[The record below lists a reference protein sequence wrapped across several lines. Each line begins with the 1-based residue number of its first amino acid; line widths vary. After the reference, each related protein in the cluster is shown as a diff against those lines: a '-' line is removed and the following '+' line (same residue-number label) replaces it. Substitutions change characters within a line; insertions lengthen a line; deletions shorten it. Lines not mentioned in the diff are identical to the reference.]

1 MKKLMDGYYK
11 GENGKYYWKDE
22 RAGVMVEVDPDEAS
36 AHEPMHLLD
45 PTSLIVSS
53 YVEAISELS
62 AMVDRMEAVGNYEAS
77 GALADLAL
85 EFDERVQTII
95 GGYFHEP
102 TEGLEL

>member
-1 MKKLMDGYYK
+1 MRKMMDGYYK
-11 GENGKYYWKDE
+11 DEFGKYYWMDDSTGE
-22 RAGVMVEVDPDEAS
+22 LYEVSPDEAS
-36 AHEPMHLLD
+36 AHEPICLLD
-45 PTSLIVSS
+45 PTALIVSS
-53 YVEAISELS
+53 YCEAIEELS
-62 AMVDRMEAVGNYEAS
+62 ALVDRMEEAGNYEAS